1 MAQLRDFYLRPDEDP
16 AYVPDQLEV
25 YDDLESCL
33 QQLKMTL
40 FTNKGEVLG
49 EEDFGIELNKYL
61 FDFELDPLGITR
73 DATQQIDKYVTEA
86 KKRGITLE
94 PNIYEDT
101 TSNRDVFVLG
111 INIPDLKDPI
121 SIFYD

>member
-1 MAQLRDFYLRPDEDP
+1 MSYLREFYLKPEDDP
-16 AYVPDQLEV
+16 AYNQDQLEV
-25 YDDLESCL
+25 YDDLEACL

-49 EEDFGIELNKYL
+49 EEDFGVDLNKYL
-61 FDFELDPLGITR
+61 FDFDIDPFGITR
-73 DATQQIDKYVTEA
+73 DATQQIERYVTEA
-86 KKRGITLE
+86 KKRNITLE

-101 TSNRDVFVLG
+101 VSNRDVFVLG
-111 INIPDLKDPI
+111 INIPELKAPL